1 MLSMQWLQNQ
11 DHIVYTKVD
20 EFAGHFGMEMGIDD
34 FRQKLEDFKANPVK
48 EGIQLKGKKRS
59 TFKMFIPDLYFEEK
73 EEKLDMGDSV
83 WIYFGDLYSCYCV
96 YWPR

>member
-83 WIYFGDLYSCYCV
+83 WIYFGDLYPCYCV

>member
-59 TFKMFIPDLYFEEK
+59 TFKMFIPDLYFE
-73 EEKLDMGDSV
+73 
-83 WIYFGDLYSCYCV
+83 
-96 YWPR
+96 